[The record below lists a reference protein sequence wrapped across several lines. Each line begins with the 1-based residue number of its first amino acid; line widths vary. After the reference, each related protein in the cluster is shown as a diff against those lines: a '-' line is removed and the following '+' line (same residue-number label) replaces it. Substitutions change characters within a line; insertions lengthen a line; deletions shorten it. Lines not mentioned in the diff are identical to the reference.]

1 MHWAA
6 GATKCSNTCLL
17 ERKSNYQVGAQ
28 SELMLEKSAVAD
40 DGIKRCNCVDCPEDE
55 VCGGLWR
62 ANRYPNMPLDNEV
75 FVKMIH
81 IVISHCNK
89 SLNWIPK
96 YTKGFQNI
104 ASIHVISK
112 CGVETGV
119 TGSNIEVIR
128 LENVGRCD
136 HTYAY
141 YIANILPQLEKS
153 DDSIVV
159 FVKDSIA
166 DKIHQGP
173 IFRRLDLR
181 SMIRLASSDNG
192 FACGIGI
199 VDGGFSAYHDVGQYY
214 I

>member
-28 SELMLEKSAVAD
+28 SELMLAKSAGAD

-89 SLNWIPK
+89 SLNFGYQNTPK
-96 YTKGFQNI
+96 AF
-104 ASIHVISK
+104 
-112 CGVETGV
+112 
-119 TGSNIEVIR
+119 R
-128 LENVGRCD
+128 
-136 HTYAY
+136 
-141 YIANILPQLEKS
+141 ILQA
-153 DDSIVV
+153 
-159 FVKDSIA
+159 F
-166 DKIHQGP
+166 
-173 IFRRLDLR
+173 
-181 SMIRLASSDNG
+181 M
-192 FACGIGI
+192 
-199 VDGGFSAYHDVGQYY
+199 
-214 I
+214 